1 MQLDTPFA
9 GTYVPLPHH
18 RTDAR
23 VASLM
28 LEIRRDVLDAAEP
41 AVARA
46 LADLVDAC
54 TR

>member
-1 MQLDTPFA
+1 MNTPFA
-9 GTYVPLPHH
+9 GTYVPLTHY

-28 LEIRRDVLDAAEP
+28 LEIRRDVIDVAEP

-46 LADLVDAC
+46 LATLADAA